1 MKHPVADPTRL
12 LVVMRSHGS
21 ENHKNRPDFYD
32 KTVCLA
38 SLLRA
43 AEAVDPSPD
52 LLFVNDGPV
61 PARRERLMLGAGE
74 VLQGEFGA
82 NRPSYRTSLAM
93 AAERVGDDDLVWFA
107 EDDYLYDPDA
117 FVQLLDAAARLPRA
131 DYFSLYLGEVAHRDT
146 SASAPTTWGPAV
158 STTSSFG
165 VRGRQLRE
173 DVALL
178 RLMPYTGGAFD
189 HTTCLTVQGRY
200 PFTRRELVADL
211 LPLGAPASAY
221 PRALVRGT
229 ARSALGLRAWRR
241 PSRRRSFVQPPRDL
255 IAHLEIGA
263 YDPAAG
269 WEAVAQRS
277 RDWATTRSAGDAGT
291 AQAAG

>member
-1 MKHPVADPTRL
+1 VADPTRL

-21 ENHKNRPDFYD
+21 ENHKNRPEFYD

-43 AEAVDPSPD
+43 ADTVDPSPT

-117 FVQLLDAAARLPRA
+117 FVELLDAAARLPRA
-131 DYFSLYLGEVAHRDT
+131 DYFSLYLGELADRE
-146 SASAPTTWGPAV
+146 ASAPQRTAWGPAV

-189 HTTCLTVQGRY
+189 HTTSLTVQGRY

-211 LPLGAPASAY
+211 LPVGAPASEL
-221 PRALVRGT
+221 PRALVRGAVRT
-229 ARSALGLRAWRR
+229 ALGLRAWRR
-241 PSRRRSFVQPPRDL
+241 PSRRRSFVQPPQDL
-255 IAHLEIGA
+255 VAHLEVGGF
-263 YDPAAG
+263 DPAAG
-269 WEAVAQRS
+269 WDAVAQHS
-277 RDWATTRSAGDAGT
+277 RDWAAARSAGDAETG
-291 AQAAG
+291 QAAG